1 VADLL
6 YVSTHEAY
14 SLKKPPWHC
23 RVHDRD
29 AGGFFPR
36 HSIGGGKPG
45 TTGATLEA
53 ATKVSVPLLNA
64 GDNAPIHEST
74 PGSCLHCS
82 AGRHRHFHSP
92 ETGEYDGWV
101 ARGSGRETLGLDLSQ
116 HGEKAYND

>member
-1 VADLL
+1 MKPIHSKNLL
-6 YVSTHEAY
+6 GIVGFMIVTLVVSFPGIALAAE
-14 SLKKPPWHC
+14 SLEQ
-23 RVHDRD
+23 RV
-29 AGGFFPR
+29 
-36 HSIGGGKPG
+36 
-45 TTGATLEA
+45 ATLEA